1 MEYVALGMAVFAG
14 GVVSGFAGFAFS
26 AVAGAILLHFLPPM
40 QAIPLMMMCSIASQM
55 TSIAMLRKCVVWN
68 ESASLLIGG
77 VFGVPIALYLLTLIQ
92 PNLFRIGF
100 GTFLASYALYML
112 VKPVAAAGRVGGG
125 PVTSSIVGFVGGFL
139 GGLTAMPGA
148 LPTIWC
154 DLRGVQKEHQRGVVQ
169 PFILGMQV
177 FALALMLMN
186 PGVIDRTLLVSVGL
200 ALPALAAG
208 TLIGVILFGRVDD
221 RRFRIVV
228 LSLLLVSG
236 VGMIH

>member
-1 MEYVALGMAVFAG
+1 MRRAAIHRSPQRRSTRSPRAACCSVQPSLASPDRQFERQATPTLRSKAMEYVALGMAVFAG
-14 GVVSGFAGFAFS
+14 GIVSGFAGFAFS

-68 ESASLLIGG
+68 ESAFLLIGG
-77 VFGVPIALYLLTLIQ
+77 VLGVPIALYLLTLIQ

-100 GTFLASYALYML
+100 GIFLASYALYML

-148 LPTIWC
+148 LPAIWC

-177 FALALMLMN
+177 FALA
-186 PGVIDRTLLVSVGL
+186 
-200 ALPALAAG
+200 
-208 TLIGVILFGRVDD
+208 
-221 RRFRIVV
+221 
-228 LSLLLVSG
+228 
-236 VGMIH
+236 